1 MKILRK
7 LSHDELFHKFKEI
20 NTSVEIVNWQPLI
33 ADECKAYAKAGQ
45 PVIRVDLVDGN
56 WLRVYVSKEFNEINW
71 Y

>member
-7 LSHDELFHKFKEI
+7 LSHDELFHKFKEM
-20 NTSVEIVNWQPLI
+20 NTGVEIINWQPLI
-33 ADECKAYAKAGQ
+33 ADECKAYAKVNQ
-45 PVIRVDLVDGN
+45 PVIRVDLADGS